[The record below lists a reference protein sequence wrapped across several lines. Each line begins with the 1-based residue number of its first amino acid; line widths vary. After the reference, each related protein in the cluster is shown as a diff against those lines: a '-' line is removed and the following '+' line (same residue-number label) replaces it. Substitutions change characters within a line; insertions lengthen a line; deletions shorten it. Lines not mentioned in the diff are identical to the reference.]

1 VEALVRITD
10 AKLRLIEVPV
20 HMRQREHGE
29 SSFRGKRAVELVV
42 TIGLT
47 LFAGELFRRRHQ
59 RRQKTGLAKWLPSR
73 G

>member
-1 VEALVRITD
+1 VRGAEVEALVRIAD

-29 SSFRGKRAVELVV
+29 SSFRGRRAVNLVV

-47 LFAGELFRRRHQ
+47 LFAAKLLRNRHQ
-59 RRQKTGLAKWLPSR
+59 RKQRRSLIPW
-73 G
+73 

>member
-1 VEALVRITD
+1 MRITD

-29 SSFRGKRAVELVV
+29 SSFRGKRAVQLVV

-47 LFAGELFRRRHQ
+47 LFAEELVRRRYH
-59 RRQKTGLAKWLPSR
+59 RRQKKSGVGKLLPRR